1 MVVRRPVASLGDA
14 EGRELAASPLRL
26 AFGPRVNVLVGGA
39 AGVFSLAAFSGGFT
53 DLGFCTFALALAA
66 GAQLVWPRAGQ
77 IPAVGVLLVMP
88 WVTAA
93 PSGGFAAAAV
103 VATGLAA
110 AAHPPLVAGAMGA
123 LGLWSLVATTGDPVL
138 IGAAGLVYLG
148 VLTLAWLVSAERVEA
163 GERLRKR
170 DRLIERYT
178 LASEGAMTGLW
189 HWAVDEDVV
198 YLTPRAEA
206 LLGFESGLVHPVA
219 RWLDVV
225 EPGDAETL
233 RAELSRFA
241 GVNRSRFEQRVRVD
255 LPGRGSRTLLFR
267 ASAARDSAGRALRLA
282 GSIEDV
288 TAALRQESE
297 LLRSA
302 FHDGLTGLANRA
314 LLLDRLS
321 HAIAQGQRYPSRP
334 FAVLFLDVDHF
345 KTVND
350 SLGHQVGDAL
360 LRTVAER
367 LDGCVRPSDT
377 LARLGGDEFVVLA
390 HELGPG
396 QAEAL
401 AGRMLEAVRAP
412 VNVMGHEVVPSAS
425 IGVAPGGP
433 GYVDGLDLLRDADT
447 AMYRAKQEGRGR
459 VCLFTEAMHAGAVLR
474 LELERDLH
482 RAIDRGEVEVHYQP
496 ILDLQTGA
504 IRGFEALV
512 RWRRNGVLIPPD
524 RFIPVAEETG
534 QIVPMTWWILEQAC
548 SALADWRRRGLGRD
562 IWVHVNFSG
571 RQLSEGNAV
580 SGILAVIERAGLPT
594 AAVHIELTE
603 TSVLKQ
609 GNAVNSTLAA
619 LRAAGLQL
627 HLDDFGTG
635 YASISYLH
643 HWRFDGL
650 KIDRSFISPI
660 EEPGRRSIV
669 AAIIQLAA
677 GLGMGV
683 VAEGVETEAQ
693 AGILRGLGCAYAQ
706 GWLWSKALPASEARA
721 LLEATQITSGTAAA
735 LLSGRRPAGPGT

>member
-1 MVVRRPVASLGDA
+1 MTGGPVA
-14 EGRELAASPLRL
+14 
-26 AFGPRVNVLVGGA
+26 
-39 AGVFSLAAFSGGFT
+39 
-53 DLGFCTFALALAA
+53 
-66 GAQLVWPRAGQ
+66 
-77 IPAVGVLLVMP
+77 
-88 WVTAA
+88 
-93 PSGGFAAAAV
+93 
-103 VATGLAA
+103 
-110 AAHPPLVAGAMGA
+110 
-123 LGLWSLVATTGDPVL
+123 
-138 IGAAGLVYLG
+138 
-148 VLTLAWLVSAERVEA
+148 A
-163 GERLRKR
+163 GERLRFGARVNRLLAAVALLYAVAAFAAGWWGPGLGAVAILVAALAQGIWPSLGQVPAVGLLLAVPWLYGASPGAFAAAALLGTGLATLAHPLVVAAALGAIGVCSLVAVNDEPTLLVGVVISGAGGLGVAWLVGGERVRARARRESR
-170 DRLIERYT
+170 DRLLERYR
-178 LASEGAMTGLW
+178 LASDGAMTGLW
-189 HWAVDEDVV
+189 HWAVDEDFVN
-198 YLTPRAEA
+198 LTPRAGE
-206 LLGFESGLVHPVA
+206 LLGFDEGLVQPIT
-219 RWLDVV
+219 RWLQAL
-225 EPGDAETL
+225 EPGDAEHL

-241 GVNRSRFEQRVRVD
+241 SVNRSRFELRVRVD
-255 LPGRGSRTLLFR
+255 LAGRGSRTLLFR
-267 ASAARDSAGRALRLA
+267 ASAARDPSGRAERLA

-321 HAIAQGQRYPSRP
+321 HAIAQSQRHPSRP
-334 FAVLFLDVDHF
+334 YAVLFLDIDRF
-345 KTVND
+345 KTIND
-350 SLGHQVGDAL
+350 SLGHQFGDAL

-367 LDGCVRPSDT
+367 LDACVRPSDT

-390 HELGPG
+390 HELGVG

-401 AGRMLEAVRAP
+401 AERMLEAVRAP
-412 VNVMGHEVVPSAS
+412 VSVMGHEVVPSAS

-447 AMYRAKQEGRGR
+447 AMYRAKQDGRGR
-459 VCLFTEAMHAGAVLR
+459 VRVFTEAMHAGAVLR

-482 RAIDRGEVEVHYQP
+482 HAVDRGEVEVHYQP
-496 ILDLQTGA
+496 IIELQTLR

-548 SALADWRRRGLGRD
+548 TALADWRRRGLGAD
-562 IWVHVNFSG
+562 AWLHVNFSG

-580 SGILAVIERAGLPT
+580 SGILAVIERCGLP
-594 AAVHIELTE
+594 ADAVHIELTE

-609 GNAVNSTLAA
+609 GSAVNATLEA
-619 LRAAGLQL
+619 LGAAGIQL

-650 KIDRSFISPI
+650 KIDRSFIAKI
-660 EEPGRRSIV
+660 EEPDRRSIV
-669 AAIIQLAA
+669 AAIIQLAR
-677 GLGMGV
+677 GLGMDV

-693 AGILRGLGCAYAQ
+693 ATILRELGCTYGQ
-706 GWLWSKALPASEARA
+706 GYLWSRAVPSFEARA
-721 LLEATQITSGTAAA
+721 LLAAQVELA
-735 LLSGRRPAGPGT
+735 